1 MKTFIAGSKSIHY
14 LSDDTI
20 QELNKIINGGDTVL
34 IGDCRGADKAVQ
46 EYFADTG

>member
-20 QELNKIINGGDTVL
+20 QELNKIENIYRRLKIYTL
-34 IGDCRGADKAVQ
+34 S
-46 EYFADTG
+46 